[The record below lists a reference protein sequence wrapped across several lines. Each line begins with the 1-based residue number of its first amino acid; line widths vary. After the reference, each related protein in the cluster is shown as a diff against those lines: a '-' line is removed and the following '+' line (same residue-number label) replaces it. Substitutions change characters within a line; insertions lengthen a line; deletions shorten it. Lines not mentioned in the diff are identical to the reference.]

1 MRRSFI
7 QLRALPVARRIS
19 DFACGYVR
27 ADDIDTVPESGPH
40 VHRSYDKR
48 SGFRAIR
55 TADRGL
61 ARSGVAGC
69 VLLIS
74 QSRRSRGHRESETA
88 RATGRAHSGAVAGAG
103 VPRRARSIR
112 PVTYPVTV
120 TPTRPAAAAARPG
133 AGRRRLDNAPGNPW
147 HGHLET
153 RPHEQCFFVSFYS
166 SNSL

>member
-7 QLRALPVARRIS
+7 QLRALPAARRIS

-74 QSRRSRGHRESETA
+74 QSRRSRGHRESETRA
-88 RATGRAHSGAVAGAG
+88 RQDARQWRG
-103 VPRRARSIR
+103 VPRDPSVRSPSSPPAPQPQPHGPARVGGDLTTRRGIR
-112 PVTYPVTV
+112 GM
-120 TPTRPAAAAARPG
+120 AI
-133 AGRRRLDNAPGNPW
+133 
-147 HGHLET
+147 
-153 RPHEQCFFVSFYS
+153 
-166 SNSL
+166 